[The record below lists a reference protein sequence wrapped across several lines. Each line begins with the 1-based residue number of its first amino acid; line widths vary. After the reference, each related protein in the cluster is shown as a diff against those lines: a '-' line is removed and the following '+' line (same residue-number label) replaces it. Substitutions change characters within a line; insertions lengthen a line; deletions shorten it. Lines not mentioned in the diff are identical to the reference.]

1 MVASLAFRLHPPQ
14 KAQLNCHQ
22 LALQRSTGMVL
33 SRTLMSTYRPT
44 SQENATPGYSCA
56 TVGVVSFDN
65 ATKTNK
71 VCIIA
76 SSSWDPGASVEIYR
90 GERWQ
95 VAGLRRSWILRL
107 LSPRPEHGG
116 HTVTANIEMGAERG
130 GKGKRSL
137 CELEGL

>member
-22 LALQRSTGMVL
+22 LALQRSPVMVL
-33 SRTLMSTYRPT
+33 PRTLMSTYRPT

-65 ATKTNK
+65 ATNKTNK

-76 SSSWDPGASVEIYR
+76 SS
-90 GERWQ
+90 
-95 VAGLRRSWILRL
+95 SWILRL

-116 HTVTANIEMGAERG
+116 HTVTANIEMGAAWRERE
-130 GKGKRSL
+130 KESM
-137 CELEGL
+137 